1 MGERA
6 KDARRRVLSF
16 LSGAA
21 YTMFIA
27 GSMAWF
33 VCDVIDAAL
42 SKDATRLAEDIVLF
56 LAGLITAAV
65 FDVLEEDGKHG

>member
-1 MGERA
+1 MGGKLR
-6 KDARRRVLSF
+6 KVLQF

-27 GSMAWF
+27 GSIAWF

-42 SKDATRLAEDIVLF
+42 NNNATRLTEDIVLF
-56 LAGLITAAV
+56 LAGLITAATI
-65 FDVLEEDGKHG
+65 DVLGGDDE